1 MLNGWTANYVIALNR
16 TFITNTTEKI
26 MTTKT
31 VKKKAPRKKSSAAKT
46 DDLSPKIILT
56 SKCQTLTKKSTLT
69 YHVGSDDEENIFIR
83 VFSNS
88 GGGYFS
94 NEWISLDKIMSILQN
109 ATDDGPITSINL
121 IPLFKGQSSNTPGF
135 MLAALLNEGV
145 LAPLEDKKRSYVF
158 SGVDKF
164 LAKIA
169 KKTK

>member
-1 MLNGWTANYVIALNR
+1 M
-16 TFITNTTEKI
+16 TN
-26 MTTKT
+26 KT
-31 VKKKAPRKKSSAAKT
+31 VKKKAPRKKSSTTKT

-56 SKCQTLTKKSTLT
+56 SKCPTVSNKSTLT
-69 YHVGSDDEENIFIR
+69 YNVGSDDEDNIFIR

-94 NEWISLDKIMSILQN
+94 NEWVSLDKIMSILQD
-109 ATDDGPITSINL
+109 ATDDNPITSINL

-135 MLAALLNEGV
+135 LLAALLNEGV
-145 LAPLEDKKRSYVF
+145 LALFEDKKRSYVF

-164 LAKIA
+164 MAKIA